1 MKVKETVRSLLDRLP
16 EDCTLDDVLYH
27 IYVLQAI
34 ERGLAETD
42 AGRTISL
49 DQVARR
55 MRAKW
60 LLGAAG

>member
-1 MKVKETVRSLLDRLP
+1 VKVKETVRSLLDRLP